1 MVRKITQKIIIQRCK
16 KWPVPPKR
24 QCQSSPIWYV
34 IQSKPGKREMVK
46 AYDNLVRQKFE
57 TFLPWCW
64 QKRKWRAAEK
74 VPLFPYYL
82 FVVAKD
88 EWRAINSTSG
98 VLRILTFD
106 DRPAVIESGIVEA
119 LQRQSD
125 AHQGAVRLRET
136 FKRRYTPNQTVKI
149 VDGPFRG
156 YVGKVLDLSDKQGRV
171 DLLLDVLGRKSAVSI
186 NENDLAQ

>member
-1 MVRKITQKIIIQRCK
+1 MHA
-16 KWPVPPKR
+16 WH
-24 QCQSSPIWYV
+24 V
-34 IQSKPGKREMVK
+34 IQSKPGTKQ
-46 AYDNLVRQKFE
+46 LVRAFNNLDRQGFK

-64 QKRKWRAAEK
+64 RKRIGHAAEK
-74 VPLFPYYL
+74 IPLFEWYG
-82 FVVAKD
+82 FVQAK
-88 EWRAINSTSG
+88 EQWRAINSTYG
-98 VLRILTFD
+98 VLRILTVD
-106 DRPAVIESGIVEA
+106 DKPGVIESWRVEA

-125 AHQGAVRLRET
+125 AHGGAVRLRET

-171 DLLLDVLGRKSAVSI
+171 KLLLDILGASSAVSI